1 MLFMIIRE
9 SKLSKFLTYTAL
21 LFITLLTLLPLL
33 WMLSASLKL
42 DSEVFSLPIRWIPKD
57 PQWKNYTVIWGK
69 IPFGLFVFNT
79 LKLTFI
85 ITGIQIATSS
95 FAAYGFSKINF
106 KGRDFLFFCY
116 VTTIAIPWQVY
127 MLPQYS
133 LMNKFHLVDTHIG
146 YVLLQSFTAFG
157 VFLMRQFYLSIPND
171 LLEAAKI
178 DGLNDYR
185 IYFRIVLPLSKPSLA
200 TLTIFSFVTI
210 WNDFMGPMIYF
221 NTTRLKTIQLGIRM
235 FIGQYSTEYGL
246 IMAASVVALVP
257 VFIIFLAF
265 QRFFVQG
272 IATSGLK
279 G

>member
-1 MLFMIIRE
+1 MIIRE

-21 LFITLLTLLPLL
+21 LFITLLTLLPLI

-133 LMNKFHLVDTHIG
+133 LMNKFHLVDTHVG